1 MKLEELLTYVSTGQM
16 IRVIM
21 INDDGDEVGQR
32 LEFENDKIELRKP
45 KVKNILGNMIESV
58 SSTEDD
64 YLRIEVYE

>member
-21 INDDGDEVGQR
+21 LNDDGEETGQT
-32 LEFENDKIELRKP
+32 LEFENDKIYLRKP
-45 KVKNILGNMIESV
+45 NIRNILGNMIESV